1 MTTRVDVR
9 IDTLVLR
16 SPADDAALR
25 GALVAALVARGVAPE
40 LGAVLSARVV
50 VAARDAV
57 PR

>member
-16 SPADDAALR
+16 SPPDDAALR
-25 GALVAALVARGVAPE
+25 RALVAALVERGIDPE
-40 LGAVLSARVV
+40 LGDTLSARVV
-50 VAARDAV
+50 AAARDAV